1 MANENIYTR
10 YLFVDNPD
18 TRKSIDRDQEVIIF
32 KHEDKNLGDTFTK
45 PYNKYKKASSIKS
58 KNVSQ
63 SYDSSTD
70 SGTNEKKDYH
80 IAISQDGR
88 FVATFDAA
96 NLRIKILE
104 KTDHNESDEINKM
117 IIHFEIKN
125 DFTIC
130 KCFDGSNDQKK
141 DEIINIDEYT
151 NVVSSNNDEVKKTIL
166 SNRWSLDISNVCKN
180 DNKYFIFVAV
190 SNINDEDMKSKTEER
205 KIDDED
211 MRKKETRTTIYR
223 VGLEIKKGNHYGF
236 TSKTDFHHI
245 YGISGICKFIHV
257 SKSNNEVPSSENNKE
272 GFTLRRFI
280 ILNFSGIY
288 SFKCKDNF
296 SLYKKFGYPQCIDRE
311 LKALDSS
318 EISDCINLISS
329 CIYTK
334 YFLVENYKDNVQLL
348 EVYNLGKMKLDNITI
363 RVENSQDKLTR
374 KYNRNNFSISK
385 NKQLLCF
392 TRGLQSVKLYFMEN
406 GLEATSK
413 KFDGIEKIHLLEFI
427 EEDKKLVVVGSSS
440 KGEKL
445 KIIIWDMYNNFR
457 DFETTMEF
465 DFLKKDLEKDNLDNL
480 ATLATR
486 LARTSGNIFQIDND
500 GKVSS
505 VLKEVKKKEEEEK
518 RDIKETLNMAI
529 SPENEL
535 HKKYGKKSNRQP
547 DISHIVHYEKNVNFE
562 PIVTDKE
569 PWVLRDY
576 ERNSYCL
583 YHNKKGTEVETLQ
596 LIVGR
601 STVQIWHQIQD
612 GNKNKDS
619 LPNEGKPFLEY
630 IWTNGIPEDKEN
642 KETSLHVEKLKLY
655 VVNGRFLGF
664 YLKVHWNYIEENK
677 ENVKEV
683 NEKDIK
689 ETTKNDHI
697 SEETEKEKSEDMKS
711 EPPETREIR
720 WRVDTDKADAIRHAC
735 KALEFINKRKK
746 NLVNYTKEHLCEEMV
761 AYINRIIWRFIKYK
775 PDDFRLLDVQRNVM
789 KNLIL
794 GDCDH
799 LIKFILFGNDDDVNK
814 ANKLHIPRKTFWKKK
829 EIKIHDTKE
838 HEIENVLELAIYHC
852 REIKGTIIVAYL
864 LEYYSRHATDYAGWM
879 STVSKTLP
887 LLFKYNYDDYIRK
900 LFRKECFA
908 NQNYLSIQKHN
919 IIIPVKYQ
927 ERNSHHGIKF
937 RAFEINLP
945 SNKIKW
951 YSMIWETYKS
961 ITNTIYE
968 KLEDLVNKDVEK
980 PPLALRVV
988 PLPEFTINNRA
999 SQQNKP
1005 GRGYFILNLFLSL
1018 FIPRWY
1024 SISWKEKNKLS
1035 PFARVIYYENNDD
1048 IYDNPATEA
1057 IIDFRW
1063 KRART
1068 FFFSLF
1074 LRFLIYVF
1082 CFGLISWAYLDNSII
1097 INVNFLFTLI
1107 VIYYYLATYL
1117 LITEIIQFMY
1127 EWKRYISDIYNFFDI
1142 FSIIF
1147 PVIVIS
1153 NMVRDFRFE
1162 NGFGSVETIDSELKV
1177 MISFSAFFLWI
1188 EVISYLRLI
1197 PNIAIYIYYII
1208 IIIKTVF
1215 PFILFN
1221 AIMIIAFAHI
1231 MFILL
1236 YDPNTEI
1243 IKTKDSTFSGTATNP
1258 VNGQELMN
1266 VTMKADFD
1274 PTDRN
1279 DNPFAYFSTSIISAY
1294 YWLSGDFVQRD
1305 SFDFWAVEVFTFIAS
1320 VLLVTILQNMLIA
1333 FMSGVYETATTKG
1346 RQALLRFR
1354 ANQIANYEA
1363 LNQVHYPHIKSDP
1376 KYIYY
1381 IGRSK
1386 HFETWYESRK
1396 DDGPIFSDFEKKS
1409 TFSKFVFEEKDYD
1422 EFSIW
1427 KYNIDIDSE
1436 REIEKFKIMKKSLD
1450 EYIENLTKN
1459 FDQKHD
1465 EKYDD
1470 DIEKLKTMKKDLND
1484 NINNLII
1491 YFEDQK
1497 NDKENVDIDEIN
1509 EFKTIK
1515 IRLDHDIEYL
1525 IKYFDQKSDK
1535 NGDINN
1541 KIKEFKTKKNILF
1554 DNIEKLIILFKENKN
1569 IDEKFKRLND
1579 NINNSIEYFKDQR
1592 NDKKIDDVKIEEFKT
1607 MKKSLKVNIDGL
1619 IKYFE
1624 DQKNK
1629 NGNIDIENFETMN
1642 NSFET
1647 INNRFTNL
1655 IKCFET
1661 IKNSFANL
1669 IKYFEN
1675 QNNRKNDDIDIKKEI
1690 EDIDIKKE
1698 IENFKT
1704 IDIDINKEI
1713 EDFKTMNNS
1722 LNYDIEKL
1730 LYFEDQKIK
1739 KNENVIETKESLN
1752 NNIDKLIENL
1762 DKKNLNNNIEK
1773 LINNFEA
1780 RKNDNDDDN
1789 IDIDKKIEILRAIK
1803 Y

>member
-363 RVENSQDKLTR
+363 RVEIVRINLQE
-374 KYNRNNFSISK
+374 SIIEIIS
-385 NKQLLCF
+385 
-392 TRGLQSVKLYFMEN
+392 RSVRTSNYSALHEGFNLSSELYFMEN

-427 EEDKKLVVVGSSS
+427 KEDKKLVVVGSSS

-518 RDIKETLNMAI
+518 SDIKETLNMAI

-612 GNKNKDS
+612 
-619 LPNEGKPFLEY
+619 
-630 IWTNGIPEDKEN
+630 
-642 KETSLHVEKLKLY
+642 
-655 VVNGRFLGF
+655 
-664 YLKVHWNYIEENK
+664 EENK

-697 SEETEKEKSEDMKS
+697 SEETKKEKSEDMKS

-746 NLVNYTKEHLCEEMV
+746 NLVNYTKEHL
-761 AYINRIIWRFIKYK
+761 
-775 PDDFRLLDVQRNVM
+775 
-789 KNLIL
+789 
-794 GDCDH
+794 
-799 LIKFILFGNDDDVNK
+799 
-814 ANKLHIPRKTFWKKK
+814 K

-852 REIKGTIIVAYL
+852 REIK
-864 LEYYSRHATDYAGWM
+864 
-879 STVSKTLP
+879 
-887 LLFKYNYDDYIRK
+887 DDYIRK

-1035 PFARVIYYENNDD
+1035 PFARLGI
-1048 IYDNPATEA
+1048 
-1057 IIDFRW
+1057 
-1063 KRART
+1063 
-1068 FFFSLF
+1068 
-1074 LRFLIYVF
+1074 
-1082 CFGLISWAYLDNSII
+1082 FG
-1097 INVNFLFTLI
+1097 
-1107 VIYYYLATYL
+1107 
-1117 LITEIIQFMY
+1117 Q
-1127 EWKRYISDIYNFFDI
+1127 
-1142 FSIIF
+1142 
-1147 PVIVIS
+1147 
-1153 NMVRDFRFE
+1153 
-1162 NGFGSVETIDSELKV
+1162 
-1177 MISFSAFFLWI
+1177 
-1188 EVISYLRLI
+1188 
-1197 PNIAIYIYYII
+1197 
-1208 IIIKTVF
+1208 
-1215 PFILFN
+1215 
-1221 AIMIIAFAHI
+1221 
-1231 MFILL
+1231 
-1236 YDPNTEI
+1236 
-1243 IKTKDSTFSGTATNP
+1243 
-1258 VNGQELMN
+1258 
-1266 VTMKADFD
+1266 
-1274 PTDRN
+1274 
-1279 DNPFAYFSTSIISAY
+1279 
-1294 YWLSGDFVQRD
+1294 
-1305 SFDFWAVEVFTFIAS
+1305 
-1320 VLLVTILQNMLIA
+1320 
-1333 FMSGVYETATTKG
+1333 
-1346 RQALLRFR
+1346 
-1354 ANQIANYEA
+1354 
-1363 LNQVHYPHIKSDP
+1363 
-1376 KYIYY
+1376 
-1381 IGRSK
+1381 
-1386 HFETWYESRK
+1386 
-1396 DDGPIFSDFEKKS
+1396 
-1409 TFSKFVFEEKDYD
+1409 
-1422 EFSIW
+1422 
-1427 KYNIDIDSE
+1427 
-1436 REIEKFKIMKKSLD
+1436 
-1450 EYIENLTKN
+1450 
-1459 FDQKHD
+1459 
-1465 EKYDD
+1465 
-1470 DIEKLKTMKKDLND
+1470 
-1484 NINNLII
+1484 
-1491 YFEDQK
+1491 
-1497 NDKENVDIDEIN
+1497 
-1509 EFKTIK
+1509 
-1515 IRLDHDIEYL
+1515 
-1525 IKYFDQKSDK
+1525 
-1535 NGDINN
+1535 
-1541 KIKEFKTKKNILF
+1541 
-1554 DNIEKLIILFKENKN
+1554 
-1569 IDEKFKRLND
+1569 
-1579 NINNSIEYFKDQR
+1579 
-1592 NDKKIDDVKIEEFKT
+1592 
-1607 MKKSLKVNIDGL
+1607 
-1619 IKYFE
+1619 
-1624 DQKNK
+1624 
-1629 NGNIDIENFETMN
+1629 
-1642 NSFET
+1642 
-1647 INNRFTNL
+1647 
-1655 IKCFET
+1655 
-1661 IKNSFANL
+1661 
-1669 IKYFEN
+1669 
-1675 QNNRKNDDIDIKKEI
+1675 
-1690 EDIDIKKE
+1690 
-1698 IENFKT
+1698 
-1704 IDIDINKEI
+1704 
-1713 EDFKTMNNS
+1713 
-1722 LNYDIEKL
+1722 
-1730 LYFEDQKIK
+1730 
-1739 KNENVIETKESLN
+1739 
-1752 NNIDKLIENL
+1752 
-1762 DKKNLNNNIEK
+1762 
-1773 LINNFEA
+1773 
-1780 RKNDNDDDN
+1780 
-1789 IDIDKKIEILRAIK
+1789 
-1803 Y
+1803 